1 MNSASMPARKTGSTV
16 GYYAAFICLGLVSA
30 SLGPTL
36 PGLAEHTRSTLS
48 AISFVFT
55 SRSFGYLLGAA
66 RGGRL
71 YDRLPG
77 HALMAAALLITA
89 VTVAISPLLAIPAL
103 LLAAWFIIGLAEG
116 SIDAGGN
123 TLLIWVHKADVG
135 PYMQALHF
143 FFGVGSFISPLI
155 VGRVIEATGD
165 INWAYWIVAAI
176 LIPAAI
182 WVARLPSP
190 TPIADGDEES
200 NGKGTDY
207 TLVALIALSLFTF
220 VGAEASYGGWI
231 YTYATAMGLAGA
243 ASGAYL
249 TSAFWGALTV
259 GRLLSIPLSLR
270 LQARTML
277 VIDAIGCLVSV
288 AVVLMWPTSLAAIWV
303 GTIGMGLAMASV
315 FAVVFTVAERHM
327 HVTGAIT
334 GWFFVGA
341 SSGSMIVPLIIGQ
354 LFERVGPQST
364 MVVILLDL
372 LLALGIYVALA
383 RHIHKREGEG

>member
-1 MNSASMPARKTGSTV
+1 MIPASRPVRKIASTV
-16 GYYAAFICLGLVSA
+16 GYYVAFICLGLVSA

-36 PGLAEHTRSTLS
+36 LGLAEHTGSSLS

-55 SRSFGYLLGAA
+55 SRSFGYLLGAS

-89 VTVAISPLLAIPAL
+89 AIYAISPLLAIPTL

-155 VGRVIEATGD
+155 VGRVIETTGD
-165 INWAYWIVAAI
+165 INLSYWIVAAF
-176 LIPAAI
+176 LIPAAV

-190 TPIADGDEES
+190 RPIANGDEES
-200 NGKGTDY
+200 NGKGTDWM
-207 TLVALIALSLFTF
+207 LVALIALLLFTF
-220 VGAEASYGGWI
+220 VGTEASYGGWI

-243 ASGAYL
+243 ASAAYL
-249 TSAFWGALTV
+249 TSAFWGALTL

-270 LQARTML
+270 LPARTML
-277 VIDAIGCLVSV
+277 LVDAIGCLLSV
-288 AVVLMWPTSLAAIWV
+288 AIVLIWPTSLAAIWI
-303 GTIGMGLAMASV
+303 GTVGMGLSMASV
-315 FAVVFTVAERHM
+315 FAVAFTVAERHM

-341 SSGSMIVPLIIGQ
+341 SSGGMTIPLIIGQ
-354 LFERVGPQST
+354 LFERAGPEST
-364 MVVILLDL
+364 MIVILIDL
-372 LLALGIYVALA
+372 LLALGIYVAIA
-383 RHIHKREGEG
+383 RHIRKRESES